1 MSYFAYLQPMELR
14 AESQEG
20 RVQSRLS
27 TLSSRHPGAGWS
39 PEMRHT
45 DYRTLI
51 NRGRKAGLQTA
62 DLYNA
67 LAGRRPEAGDRN
79 WRETDSNGFIS
90 AVDSHG
96 QNIFQPADNR

>member
-1 MSYFAYLQPMELR
+1 MSYFAQMQPMEFNS
-14 AESQEG
+14 A
-20 RVQSRLS
+20 VY
-27 TLSSRHPGAGWS
+27 PVGWS
-39 PEMRHT
+39 PAMRHT

-51 NRGRKAGLQTA
+51 DRGRKAGLKTV

-67 LAGRRPEAGDRN
+67 LAGRRPQAGDRN
-79 WRETDSNGFIS
+79 WRETDSNGFLS